1 MTDKAPIL
9 VFGATGA
16 IGQAL
21 ARSLAADGHRLHLA
35 AREAPAL
42 AALGQELNA
51 TTSPFEARDDASIEA
66 AVAAAA
72 QGGAGIAGLAW
83 CVGSIVLKPL
93 GRASAADFADAYR
106 LNVIGAAL
114 AVKAAQAAL
123 AQAKGAVLLFSSVAA
138 RQGFP
143 QHSVIASAKGAVEAL
158 TLSLAAELAP
168 NVRVNCI
175 APSLTRSKM
184 AAAFLSNPSLEKAMD
199 AMHPLGRIGVPDDA
213 AALAAFLLGSK
224 AGWITGQ
231 IIGVDGGRGSL
242 RVKA

>member
-1 MTDKAPIL
+1 MTNQAPYL

-16 IGQAL
+16 IGQTL

-35 AREAPAL
+35 ARDAPAL
-42 AALGQELNA
+42 AAIGRELNA
-51 TTSPFEARDDASIEA
+51 ATSPFDALDDSSIAA

-72 QGGAGIAGLAW
+72 EGAGIAGLAW

-93 GRASAADFADAYR
+93 GRATAADFADAYR

-114 AVKAAQAAL
+114 AVKAAQSAL

-138 RQGFP
+138 GQGFP

-158 TLSLAAELAP
+158 ALSLAAELAP

-199 AMHPLGRIGVPDDA
+199 AMHPLGRIGTPEDA
-213 AALAAFLLGSK
+213 AALGAFLLGPK

-231 IIGVDGGRGSL
+231 IVGVDGGRGSL

>member
-1 MTDKAPIL
+1 MTNQAPFL

-16 IGQAL
+16 IGQSL

-35 AREAPAL
+35 ARDVPAL
-42 AALGQELNA
+42 AALGQELSA
-51 TTSPFEARDDASIEA
+51 TTSPFDALDDASIA
-66 AVAAAA
+66 ATVTAASAE
-72 QGGAGIAGLAW
+72 GAGIAGLAW

-93 GRASAADFADAYR
+93 ARATAADFADAYR

-114 AVKAAQAAL
+114 AIKAAQAAL

-138 RQGFP
+138 GQGFP

-158 TLSLAAELAP
+158 SLSLAAELAP

-199 AMHPLGRIGVPDDA
+199 AMHPLGRIGAPDDA
-213 AALAAFLLGSK
+213 ANLGAFLLGPK

-231 IIGVDGGRGSL
+231 IVGVDGGRGSL

>member
-1 MTDKAPIL
+1 MTNQAPYL

-16 IGQAL
+16 IGQTL

-35 AREAPAL
+35 ARDAPAL
-42 AALGQELNA
+42 AAIGRELNA
-51 TTSPFEARDDASIEA
+51 ATSPFDALDDSSIAA

-72 QGGAGIAGLAW
+72 EGAGIAGLAW

-93 GRASAADFADAYR
+93 GRATAADFADAYR

-114 AVKAAQAAL
+114 AVKAAQSAL

-138 RQGFP
+138 GQGFP

-158 TLSLAAELAP
+158 ALSLAAELAP

-184 AAAFLSNPSLEKAMD
+184 AAAFLSNPSLEKAME
-199 AMHPLGRIGVPDDA
+199 AMHPLGRIGTPEDA
-213 AALAAFLLGSK
+213 AALGAFLLGPK

-231 IIGVDGGRGSL
+231 IVGVDGGRGSL

>member
-1 MTDKAPIL
+1 MTNQAPYL

-16 IGQAL
+16 IGQTL

-35 AREAPAL
+35 ARDAPAL
-42 AALGQELNA
+42 AAIGRELNA
-51 TTSPFEARDDASIEA
+51 ATSPFDALDDSSIAA

-72 QGGAGIAGLAW
+72 EGAGIAGLAW

-93 GRASAADFADAYR
+93 GRATAADFADAYR

-114 AVKAAQAAL
+114 AVKAAQSAL

-138 RQGFP
+138 GQGFP

-158 TLSLAAELAP
+158 ALSLAAELAP

-199 AMHPLGRIGVPDDA
+199 AMHPLGRIGAPEDA
-213 AALAAFLLGSK
+213 AALGAFLLGPK

-231 IIGVDGGRGSL
+231 IVGVDGGRGSL

>member
-1 MTDKAPIL
+1 MTNQAPYL

-16 IGQAL
+16 IGQTL

-35 AREAPAL
+35 ARDAPAL
-42 AALGQELNA
+42 AAIGRELNA
-51 TTSPFEARDDASIEA
+51 ATSPFDALDDSSIAA

-72 QGGAGIAGLAW
+72 EGAGIAGLAW

-93 GRASAADFADAYR
+93 GRATAADFADAYR

-114 AVKAAQAAL
+114 AVKAAQQAL

-138 RQGFP
+138 GQGFP

-158 TLSLAAELAP
+158 ALSLAAELAP

-184 AAAFLSNPSLEKAMD
+184 AAAFLSNPSLEKAME
-199 AMHPLGRIGVPDDA
+199 AMHPLGRIGTPEDA
-213 AALAAFLLGSK
+213 AALGAFLLGPK

-231 IIGVDGGRGSL
+231 IVGVDGGRGSL